1 MASHPSLVLTN
12 PWSAV
17 FNLTVRFRTQLSF
30 PLLFLVAFL
39 QRTPVLRVL
48 LAEGGSLANLSSGHV
63 LRSGLVAAAAVGS
76 LDTLVGATTFSTTP
90 TGSPEATFSV
100 KVGDSVNVSFT
111 VTGAPSAV
119 KSFKVQGTLPPG
131 TAISGLSNGVV
142 NNATPSIAGTLTT
155 AGTYVTQVMAYD
167 KTGGTGK
174 TDNVWYDITFIVAAA
189 PATAPSITTQPS
201 SATVTAGGSAS
212 FSVVASG
219 TAPLSY
225 QWYLGSA
232 AISGATSA
240 TYSISSVT
248 ASQAGNY
255 TVKVTNTAGTATSN
269 AAVLTVNAAVTAPAF
284 AIQPLGGTVVAGQL
298 VSLLGGVTSA
308 SGTVSYQWYK
318 DGVPLSGA
326 TSANLLI
333 SSMGAANAG
342 SYVLKATGTGGTSS
356 SNAAVLVLG
365 NASGAPLSNMSIQTT
380 TTAGDPFT
388 LGFVISGGSSQTV
401 LIRAGG
407 PGLAA
412 FGVTGTISDPIL
424 SVYDG
429 SSVKLAENDNWDSG
443 LTATFNRVGAYAF
456 TTGSKDAAIL
466 LTLPP
471 GGYTVQVK
479 DVNSATGKALAEV
492 YLVEIGK

>member
-1 MASHPSLVLTN
+1 MASQACFLN
-12 PWSAV
+12 PWSA
-17 FNLTVRFRTQLSF
+17 FFQFSLRLRTQLSF

-48 LAEGGSLANLSSGHV
+48 LSEGGNLANLAPGHV

-90 TGSPEATFSV
+90 TGSPAGTFSV
-100 KVGDSVNVSFT
+100 TVGDTVNVSFT
-111 VTGAPSAV
+111 VTGAPSST

-131 TAISGLSNGVV
+131 TSISGLSSGVV
-142 NNATPSIAGTLTT
+142 NSGTPSITGTVTT
-155 AGTYVTQVMAYD
+155 AGTYTTQVMAYD

-201 SATVTAGGSAS
+201 SVTVTAGGNAS

-219 TAPLSY
+219 TDPLSY
-225 QWYLGSA
+225 QWYKDNA
-232 AISGATSA
+232 TVSGATAATLSLSSA
-240 TYSISSVT
+240 T
-248 ASQAGNY
+248 ASQAGSY
-255 TVKVTNTAGTATSN
+255 TVKVTNTAGSVTSS
-269 AAVLTVNAAVTAPAF
+269 AAVLTVNAALVAPAF
-284 AIQPLGGTVVAGQL
+284 TIQPVGGTVVTGQL
-298 VSLLGGVTSA
+298 VSLLGGVSSS

-318 DGVPLSGA
+318 DSVLLTGA

-342 SYVLKATGTGGTSS
+342 SYVLKATNSAGTSS
-356 SNAAVLVLG
+356 SNAAVLALG
-365 NASGAPLSNMSIQTT
+365 NASGAPLTNLSIQTT
-380 TTAGDPFT
+380 TIAGDPFT
-388 LGFVISGGSSQTV
+388 LGFVISGASSQTV
-401 LIRAGG
+401 LIRASG
-407 PGLAA
+407 PTLAT
-412 FGVTGTISDPIL
+412 FGVTGTISDPVL
-424 SVYDG
+424 SVFDS
-429 SSVKLAENDNWDSG
+429 SSVKLAENDNWDAG
-443 LTATFNRVGAYAF
+443 LSATFNRVGAFAF
-456 TTGSKDAAIL
+456 GAVSKDAAIL
-466 LTLPP
+466 LTLPA